1 LSENKRKKRNYEKEI
16 LEFIKLSSSGITITD
31 ICNGLEK
38 EGRPISRTTIDK
50 YITKLEAKEQIIS
63 TKIGAYSLYRSSD
76 IELVSVNT
84 VRLVYV
90 ALLVGFKEKM
100 TGDLKQNFK
109 HIGRKYDDYIIF
121 PVGSEIPEEVTNP
134 DSDGSYKKLL
144 KYYAERYTYMDYV
157 INKDVI
163 VDTVFQTKNKVEYRF
178 SNVRYIP
185 EIEGFNLHFYVI
197 AGVIEGIFERVT
209 GKKVQCEVNRIEN
222 DQVDLLIEILA

>member
-1 LSENKRKKRNYEKEI
+1 LANNKKKKRHYEKEI
-16 LEFIKLSSSGITITD
+16 LEFIKNASSGITITD
-31 ICNGLEK
+31 IYNGLEK

-50 YITKLEAKEQIIS
+50 YITKLEAKEEIIS
-63 TKIGAYSLYRSSD
+63 KKIGAYSLYRSSD
-76 IELVSVNT
+76 VELVSVNT
-84 VRLVYV
+84 VRLTYV

-100 TGDLKQNFK
+100 VGELKENFK
-109 HIGRKYDDYIIF
+109 HIGRKYNDYIIF
-121 PVGSEIPEEVTNP
+121 PVGSEIPEEVTIPN
-134 DSDGSYKKLL
+134 SEGSYKKLL
-144 KYYAERYTYMDYV
+144 KYYARRYTYMDYV

-163 VDTVFQTKNKVEYRF
+163 VDPVFETNNKVVYRF

-209 GKKVQCEVNRIEN
+209 GKKVQCEVTRIEN